1 MTYNE
6 KPSNSFYHY
15 LGAAV
20 ATTSFVYSASFCT
33 CNALAT
39 TKMVAI
45 VDIVVLSTVIAD
57 HSMSS
62 VGMLRQL
69 C

>member
-6 KPSNSFYHY
+6 NPSNSFYHY

-20 ATTSFVYSASFCT
+20 ATTSFVYSASFCA

-39 TKMVAI
+39 TKMVA
-45 VDIVVLSTVIAD
+45 IVVLSTVIAD

-62 VGMLRQL
+62 VGMLLQL
-69 C
+69 W